1 MKITEVRIK
10 LIEDAAERLLAFC
23 SITLDSAF
31 VVRDMKIIVG
41 PNGPFVAMPSRKLTS
56 HCQGCGCKNPIR
68 ANFCNQCGGKLV
80 DGHRPRDDDGRLR
93 LYADIAHPIN
103 ARCREMI
110 QQRIVEEYEA
120 EIVRS
125 KEPGYV
131 SRYDDPD
138 EEHRGNGSRHD
149 GGPHENHD
157 DHNDRS
163 GRCGEH
169 EPAQAAPSKPDDTF
183 GAGIL

>member
-68 ANFCNQCGGKLV
+68 ANFCNQCGGKLI

-110 QQRIVEEYEA
+110 QQLIVE
-120 EIVRS
+120 
-125 KEPGYV
+125 
-131 SRYDDPD
+131 
-138 EEHRGNGSRHD
+138 
-149 GGPHENHD
+149 
-157 DHNDRS
+157 
-163 GRCGEH
+163 
-169 EPAQAAPSKPDDTF
+169 
-183 GAGIL
+183 

>member
-68 ANFCNQCGGKLV
+68 ANFCNQCGDKIT
-80 DGHRPRDDDGRLR
+80 DGHKPRDDDGRLR

-138 EEHRGNGSRHD
+138 DDHRGSQPDRETRAAGEMGDSQSACRQSACHQPADDDRPGS
-149 GGPHENHD
+149 N
-157 DHNDRS
+157 ND
-163 GRCGEH
+163 
-169 EPAQAAPSKPDDTF
+169 F

>member
-80 DGHRPRDDDGRLR
+80 DGHKPRDDGRLR

-138 EEHRGNGSRHD
+138 E
-149 GGPHENHD
+149 
-157 DHNDRS
+157 DH
-163 GRCGEH
+163 RCGHAERDH
-169 EPAQAAPSKPDDTF
+169 RAVRETCDAETAYQRSTDTASSRDNDF

>member
-1 MKITEVRIK
+1 
-10 LIEDAAERLLAFC
+10 
-23 SITLDSAF
+23 
-31 VVRDMKIIVG
+31 MKIIVG

-68 ANFCNQCGGKLV
+68 ANFCNQCGGKV
-80 DGHRPRDDDGRLR
+80 TDGHKPRDDDGRLR

-138 EEHRGNGSRHD
+138 EDHRGGHTERDPRVLRETCDAETACHQSTDPTPAR
-149 GGPHENHD
+149 D
-157 DHNDRS
+157 DD
-163 GRCGEH
+163 
-169 EPAQAAPSKPDDTF
+169 F